1 MNDNDKKTDAT
12 DEKVAETAKT
22 EEAVKTESA
31 AK

>member
-12 DEKVAETAKT
+12 DAKPVEAAET
-22 EEAVKTESA
+22 EEAVKTEAA